1 MPRVATRSFTLSAL
15 LVLLSL
21 TACSGP
27 VEDTRPGQPVK
38 QRQEAFKAMLR
49 SFEPMG
55 TMLRSDRYQ
64 ADEFARLA
72 NELVSL
78 REAPWQHFAPD
89 TNYPPTKAKAAVWER
104 PQDFEAERQ
113 KFFALTDTLAA
124 AAQTRDKAQVQTAY
138 DRVHAGC
145 KSCHNDFKK

>member
-1 MPRVATRSFTLSAL
+1 MTRLTLSSL
-15 LVLLSL
+15 LVLLTL

-38 QRQEAFKAMLR
+38 HRQEAFKAMLR

-72 NELVSL
+72 TELLSL
-78 REAPWQHFAPD
+78 REAPWAHFTPD

-104 PQDFEAERQ
+104 PQAFEAERQ
-113 KFFALTDTLAA
+113 KFFELTDALAL
-124 AAQTRDKAQVQTAY
+124 AAQTRDKASVQAAY
-138 DRVHAGC
+138 DKVHASC
-145 KSCHNDFKK
+145 KSCHTDFKK